1 MIQSEIKTNNN
12 LNPVKL
18 FYIIFIFSFLS
29 GCSLDFDD
37 FVPSF
42 IEDFYEDS
50 EKIPPLPKFET
61 NVDIKR
67 VWSSSY
73 SGEIEEDNNFISLS
87 ILGDRIFFSNNEKS
101 LYVVSSEDGRLIKKL
116 EVQLGIYSG
125 VSATE
130 DIILYGSQEDTVT
143 AVDINTNEVIWQ
155 RILSSEILAISDIIN
170 NRAYVRTSDS
180 KIYAFDADTGE
191 IRWQSI
197 HITPSLTIR
206 GVSKQII
213 GDTAL
218 YVGFDDGKV
227 FAYNLD
233 NGGVIWRVDISSK
246 KGKTVIDRLSDID
259 GDIKYSDGIIYAVSY
274 QGKVSAIDSSDGKV
288 IWSKEG
294 SSYYG
299 IDVDDKHL
307 FYTDDIGRIFCL
319 DKFSGK
325 IVWLQDSLSMR
336 LISSPVVYMN
346 NIFVADIEG
355 YIHILNPLSG
365 VIHGRIKLDDKIQ
378 SIVSKNEDGIFF
390 LDKDINISKFQITEQ
405 N

>member
-1 MIQSEIKTNNN
+1 MIQNEIKINNN
-12 LNPVKL
+12 LNLVKL

-29 GCSLDFDD
+29 SCSLDFEDY
-37 FVPSF
+37 VPSF
-42 IEDFYEDS
+42 IEDWYEDG
-50 EKIPPLPKFET
+50 EKLPPLPKFEN

-67 VWSSSY
+67 IWSSSY
-73 SGEIEEDNNFISLS
+73 SGEIEDDNNFISLS
-87 ILGDRIFFSNNEKS
+87 ILADRIFFSNNEKS
-101 LYVVSSEDGRLIKKL
+101 LYVVSSENGKLLKKL
-116 EVQLGIYSG
+116 EVQLGIHSG

-143 AVDINTNEVIWQ
+143 AVDINTNEVVWQ
-155 RILSSEILAISDIIN
+155 RILSSEILAISEIIN

-180 KIYAFDADTGE
+180 KIYAFDAGTGE

-259 GDIKYSDGIIYAVSY
+259 GNIKYSDGIIYAVSY

-365 VIHGRIKLDDKIQ
+365 VIQGRIKLDDKIQ
-378 SIVSKNEDGIFF
+378 SIVSNNEEGIFF